1 MRRTPVVKV
10 AVGVCSCVAPKS
22 KPTPTASSDPTY
34 VAKTIMMDG
43 ADVNSASAVVSLE
56 DAHDMIQII
65 DEDGGWVYVHQLTH
79 GRAGVAHY
87 FLRIERAYVLPS
99 GMG

>member
-1 MRRTPVVKV
+1 
-10 AVGVCSCVAPKS
+10 
-22 KPTPTASSDPTY
+22 
-34 VAKTIMMDG
+34 
-43 ADVNSASAVVSLE
+43 
-56 DAHDMIQII
+56 MIQII